1 MRAPDPL
8 HAACSGFFSSDGCG
22 DARRRSLHTRRL
34 ADETSRRLRRSV
46 RASIRHRLRVC
57 ASVPK
62 RRVPLVSTL
71 RYMREAF
78 RDVARTRASNDAP
91 RRARP
96 CTRVSA
102 RSPRRAGR
110 AARSAGACA
119 RRAASV
125 SRRWYGICI
134 LLKETPRRHRA
145 RCDPAIPRSR
155 AAAMR
160 RVPSIR
166 ASNEVMM
173 DALPNSSDTSFQIF
187 LAKLL
192 EQPLPEWT
200 EKQQME
206 LEMARA
212 LSTEMV
218 RLAESLRGST
228 DLARCLVL
236 LRYSKVLDFI
246 LTSLAAR
253 RDIHPQT
260 LRTLFRL
267 ANLKV
272 DDAYPV

>member
-1 MRAPDPL
+1 VYARFGARPAPGGPRSPLAHGLRA
-8 HAACSGFFSSDGCG
+8 
-22 DARRRSLHTRRL
+22 
-34 ADETSRRLRRSV
+34 SRRQRIATLV
-46 RASIRHRLRVC
+46 RNLHPA
-57 ASVPK
+57 
-62 RRVPLVSTL
+62 
-71 RYMREAF
+71 E
-78 RDVARTRASNDAP
+78 
-91 RRARP
+91 
-96 CTRVSA
+96 
-102 RSPRRAGR
+102 G
-110 AARSAGACA
+110 
-119 RRAASV
+119 
-125 SRRWYGICI
+125 
-134 LLKETPRRHRA
+134 TPRRRRA
-145 RCDPAIPRSR
+145 RCDPAIARRRHAPR
-155 AAAMR
+155 AA
-160 RVPSIR
+160 IR
-166 ASNEVMM
+166 ASNEVIM